1 MEYDLLASGAV
12 DYALDMVDLTISSIT
27 SIACIY
33 IVIVMSY
40 WWWKLRVS
48 ATNLRALILGIAL
61 AKFAIGYW
69 TFMQIKYIVFDG
81 VDLPNWSLT
90 PRLLIM
96 IAALM
101 QVWVTVRIKPAPKI
115 ESIPGPFER

>member
-1 MEYDLLASGAV
+1 LEYDLLAVGAI
-12 DYALDMVDLTISSIT
+12 DSALDMADLTISSVT
-27 SIACIY
+27 AIACIY

-69 TFMQIKYIVFDG
+69 TILQIQNIIFYN

-96 IAALM
+96 VAALM
-101 QVWVTVRIKPAPKI
+101 QVWVTMRIKPAPKI